1 MYKVPSYTEISHF
14 RAPYKDSMMGF
25 GALPGA
31 KLAGALPGSS
41 APSSPTSKTSS
52 SAPRGDAGPTKIG
65 GAPRFGGSKDR
76 TPPVGLQEKQQ
87 KATEK
92 DIEDQATYLAGLL
105 WVDVNFALLGPD
117 QRTWGYQAQPAFAKR
132 ISTANA
138 LIADPN
144 SAWRKAFR
152 EHLLKLL
159 KTFKEEGVQA
169 IATRTLAKLEK
180 STSGVAFR
188 PKVTGTALDPMV
200 SAVGAN
206 RYVTEQRLKAIA
218 AFNDAA
224 PETVVMGLPQSFPG
238 TPAAY
243 AADTTRLLAR
253 AQSTPKLYESAA
265 EASNL
270 TPVCQHVDTSKGG
283 MGAQMGMV
291 KKPKPFCTVFSKQ
304 RPEEVYYKTGPHWK
318 IETFS
323 SWPLSQKLAFD
334 DAFKADFASAVSTF
348 QLQQKQ
354 KKVALAY
361 SAAIAKKGASGR
373 VAVDAASE
381 AEKKAKAVADE
392 AAKKAADSLAKAQA
406 ENQLLRDEVAQLLAK
421 PPALPPTLPEPP
433 ALPAP
438 ALQTDEEA
446 LVEPPR
452 GPVATAGMTIFGM
465 RPIVVLGIGVVAAAA
480 YYFTSQKKQA

>member
-25 GALPGA
+25 GALPGG

-200 SAVGAN
+200 SAIGAN
-206 RYVTEQRLKAIA
+206 RYVIEQRFKALA

-224 PETVVMGLPQSFPG
+224 PETIVTGLPSGFPG
-238 TPAAY
+238 APGAY

-253 AQSTPKLYESAA
+253 AQSTPDLYESAA

-270 TPVCQHVDTSKGG
+270 TPVCQHVDLVKYPIMKGKLE
-283 MGAQMGMV
+283 A
-291 KKPKPFCTVFSKQ
+291 FCTVFSKQ
-304 RPEEVYYKTGPHWK
+304 RPEKWYYKTGPQWK

-334 DAFKADFASAVSTF
+334 DGFKADFASAVSAF

-361 SAAIAKKGASGR
+361 SSAGAKKGGSGR

-433 ALPAP
+433 ALPDP